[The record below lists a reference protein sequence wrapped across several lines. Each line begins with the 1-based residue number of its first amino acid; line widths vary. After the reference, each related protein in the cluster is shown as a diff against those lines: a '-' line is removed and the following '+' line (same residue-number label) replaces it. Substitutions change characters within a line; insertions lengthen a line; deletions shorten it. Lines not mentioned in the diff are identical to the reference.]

1 MTDDIILSTSIEEIT
16 EFQTAKALPVAAG
29 HFFLD
34 IYSAIFP
41 TVLPLII
48 EKLALTFTQAGWLS
62 ALYQLPALIHPVI
75 GYFADKK
82 NLRYLVI
89 LTPGISGTLMSLIGL
104 APNYLTLA
112 LFLFG
117 SGLASVAFH
126 SPSPAMVARV
136 SGRKLGL
143 GMGYFMAAG
152 NLAFTVGPLLGV
164 WAVSTWTL
172 EGIYRLSVIGWA
184 ASLLLWIQLRHLSA
198 VSEKPGSVGVIRPML
213 FRLFFPLAMINFF
226 RHFVLEPLSTY
237 LPTYINLGGASL
249 WAAGISFSIVYLAG
263 AIGSLLA
270 GRYSDRLDRKL
281 VLVGTLFASA
291 LLLVVFTFVKGWATI
306 PLLFLL
312 GFTANSAD
320 PVLLAIVQEQLP
332 NNRSTGNSIY
342 MLFSF
347 AMRPI
352 ATLAIGWLGDQAG
365 LQSAFLWGALI
376 SLFTL
381 PAVLAL
387 PKATK

>member
-1 MTDDIILSTSIEEIT
+1 
-16 EFQTAKALPVAAG
+16 
-29 HFFLD
+29 
-34 IYSAIFP
+34 
-41 TVLPLII
+41 
-48 EKLALTFTQAGWLS
+48 
-62 ALYQLPALIHPVI
+62 
-75 GYFADKK
+75 
-82 NLRYLVI
+82 
-89 LTPGISGTLMSLIGL
+89 
-104 APNYLTLA
+104 
-112 LFLFG
+112 
-117 SGLASVAFH
+117 
-126 SPSPAMVARV
+126 
-136 SGRKLGL
+136 
-143 GMGYFMAAG
+143 
-152 NLAFTVGPLLGV
+152 
-164 WAVSTWTL
+164 
-172 EGIYRLSVIGWA
+172 
-184 ASLLLWIQLRHLSA
+184 
-198 VSEKPGSVGVIRPML
+198 
-213 FRLFFPLAMINFF
+213 MINFF